1 MTDPADILAAY
12 KRHEQRLGSPDM
24 VKEALAATA
33 DELRLTYTAVYDV
46 ILYSPLMAGSGGR
59 G

>member
-1 MTDPADILAAY
+1 MTAAADILAAY
-12 KRHEQRLGSPDM
+12 KRHEKRLGSPDM
-24 VKEALAATA
+24 AKEALAATA

-46 ILYSPLMAGSGGR
+46 ILSSPLMAGSGGR

>member
-1 MTDPADILAAY
+1 MTTPAAILAAY
-12 KRHEQRLGSPDM
+12 KRHEARLGGPDM

-33 DELRLTYTAVYDV
+33 AELGLPYTTIYDT
-46 ILYSPLMAGSGGR
+46 ILASPLMAGSGGR